1 MREIQ
6 DFDSIRIRL
15 ASPEQI
21 LAWSYGEVKKPETI
35 NYRTLRPEKDGLFCE
50 RIFGTTKEWECYCGK
65 FKSIRYKGMV
75 CDRCGVEVTSTKVR
89 RERMGHITLA
99 SPVSH
104 IWYYRS
110 VPSPEAQAA
119 ADRGPVYGGGRPLW
133 RGRLQGRHGCGGH
146 QGPSRSS
153 RPRCTQRGAQGAD
166 EGQEGHK
173 GRPSSQEDQGL
184 RGLPRFRQQAGVDDP
199 HCHPRHPAGSQTDG
213 PARRWTLRNERS
225 QRSL

>member
-110 VPSPEAQAA
+110 VPSRMSLLLDISSSHTTVDLSANQVFTGERKAPGVNKSVDDFHFGTAFDEAEHIFAF
-119 ADRGPVYGGGRPLW
+119 
-133 RGRLQGRHGCGGH
+133 
-146 QGPSRSS
+146 
-153 RPRCTQRGAQGAD
+153 
-166 EGQEGHK
+166 EGQPEIFLHMKSFTACTSSYEGAV
-173 GRPSSQEDQGL
+173 PSMRFDRSTSL
-184 RGLPRFRQQAGVDDP
+184 FLTSFLPIT
-199 HCHPRHPAGSQTDG
+199 S
-213 PARRWTLRNERS
+213 E
-225 QRSL
+225 